1 MNIRV
6 PCRRKGEVNRW
17 LQAAL
22 GSVETGVV
30 HCCPVSYCRCVKG
43 LTDFHKWLMGISVR
57 TLELR
62 VLQLYVVV
70 RWGRDSPPLC
80 KPSHR
85 FPHVWMGLLQ
95 SRSPGGKEGGAC
107 PRSAS
112 PFSWLGIILIC
123 FEIINELKVS
133 RGKNL
138 DWVYFFEQYPVSQD
152 SQIVPWWVHSSESE
166 IYSVLPLSSLSLPL
180 SVYLFPKT
188 QEVLNPLRLVDM
200 VCLPQGI
207 CLKVGEAHQDF
218 ITFLGRK
225 WLAVL
230 KANHNSITSLEVDSK
245 DMPL

>member
-1 MNIRV
+1 MNTHTNLVVYLAGEKERWIV
-6 PCRRKGEVNRW
+6 GCRQPWGVWK
-17 LQAAL
+17 
-22 GSVETGVV
+22 TGVV
-30 HCCPVSYCRCVKG
+30 HCCLVSYWRCVKG

-62 VLQLYVVV
+62 VFQLYVVV

-85 FPHVWMGLLQ
+85 FPHVWTGLLQ

-112 PFSWLGIILIC
+112 PFSLAGHNSHMFRNNQWAKSFKRQEFRLSLLLWTISSVAGQ
-123 FEIINELKVS
+123 S
-133 RGKNL
+133 
-138 DWVYFFEQYPVSQD
+138 D
-152 SQIVPWWVHSSESE
+152 SIPWWVHSSESD

-207 CLKVGEAHQDF
+207 CLIIIQLIPLCGKMLFGSLLY
-218 ITFLGRK
+218 I
-225 WLAVL
+225 LA
-230 KANHNSITSLEVDSK
+230 T
-245 DMPL
+245 